1 MGGIMNWVKNTIGLS
16 DENEAEVAVAE
27 EPVKEPATVP
37 VRKRS
42 VSDDIPVPSASSKR
56 SKVVNINATAQLKVV
71 VVQPLSYNDA
81 PEIVDHLKV
90 KKPVVVNLEKLES
103 GVAGKIFDFLSGAVF
118 ALDGSMQKVSS
129 GILLIVPNTMGI
141 MGDFSDELKTQG
153 IFDAF

>member
-103 GVAGKIFDFLSGAVF
+103 GVAGKIFDF
-118 ALDGSMQKVSS
+118 SS
-129 GILLIVPNTMGI
+129 LMLRITLYQI
-141 MGDFSDELKTQG
+141 S
-153 IFDAF
+153 